1 MRTTVTLDDD
11 LMADAAT
18 YSGVADRSK
27 LINLALD
34 HYVKRMAAKRLVA
47 LGGTMPDLVVPA
59 RNSTRWADD
68 LSPAKEAARSLVAM
82 GGSMPD
88 LEVPGRRRAEEKTG
102 EARKVAEDPGNYKAG
117 EDKSDSDNRP

>member
-1 MRTTVTLDDD
+1 MRTTVTLDDE

-18 YSGVADRSK
+18 YSGVDDRSK

-34 HYVKRMAAKRLVA
+34 YYVKRMAAKRLVA

-59 RNSTRWADD
+59 RNSTRLADD
-68 LSPAKEAARSLVAM
+68 TSPSREAARALAAL

-88 LEVPGRRRAEEKTG
+88 LEVPERRRPAVGGFQKS
-102 EARKVAEDPGNYKAG
+102 KVAEDPPAYPA
-117 EDKSDSDNRP
+117 EDPGKDEP

>member
-11 LMADAAT
+11 LVADAAT
-18 YSGVADRSK
+18 YSGVADKSK

-59 RNSTRWADD
+59 RNSGRMLDD
-68 LSPAKEAARSLVAM
+68 TSPSREAARALAAL
-82 GGSMPD
+82 GGTMPD
-88 LEVPGRRRAEEKTG
+88 LDMPSRRRPGYEMTDS
-102 EARKVAEDPGNYKAG
+102 EARKVAEDPAEYQTPDEKEPEA
-117 EDKSDSDNRP
+117 